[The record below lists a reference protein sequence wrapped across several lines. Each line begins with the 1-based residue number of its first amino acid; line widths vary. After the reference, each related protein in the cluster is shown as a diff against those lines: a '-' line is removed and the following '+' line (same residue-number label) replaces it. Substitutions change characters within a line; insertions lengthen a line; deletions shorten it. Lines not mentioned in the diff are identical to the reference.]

1 MYYDDH
7 DPPHFHVYF
16 GDEMARIEIST
27 LRVLSGTLSSR
38 ALQMVREWAEIHRQ
52 ELENDWRL
60 ATQHEPLKKIQ
71 PLE

>member
-1 MYYDDH
+1 
-7 DPPHFHVYF
+7 
-16 GDEMARIEIST
+16 
-27 LRVLSGTLSSR
+27 
-38 ALQMVREWAEIHRQ
+38 MVREWAEIHRQ